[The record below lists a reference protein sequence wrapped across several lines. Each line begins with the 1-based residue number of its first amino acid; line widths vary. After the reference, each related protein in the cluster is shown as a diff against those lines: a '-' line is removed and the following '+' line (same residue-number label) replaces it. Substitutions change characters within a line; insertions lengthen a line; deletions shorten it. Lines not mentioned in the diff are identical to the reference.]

1 MTLGG
6 AVKSASLSYNGSIR
20 IGMPISRGEL
30 LSVMSTA
37 IPVTAL
43 LLGCCFAAVTAAA
56 QIPLGPSDIANR
68 LLAAHNGERAKVGVP
83 PLQWDANL
91 AVAAASYGP
100 ALASLGRLQHSPR
113 ANRPGQRENL
123 WRGTRGA
130 FSPEQ
135 MVANWV
141 EEKAYFQAGLF
152 PYVSSTG
159 NWSDVAHYTQI
170 IWRSTTRV
178 GCATHASG
186 NTEYLICRYS
196 PPGNTDGKP
205 VP

>member
-1 MTLGG
+1 
-6 AVKSASLSYNGSIR
+6 
-20 IGMPISRGEL
+20 
-30 LSVMSTA
+30 MSSA
-37 IPVTAL
+37 IPITAL
-43 LLGCCFAAVTAAA
+43 LLGCCFSAVTANA
-56 QIPLGPSDIANR
+56 QIPLGPSNIADR

-83 PLQWDANL
+83 PLQWDNAL
-91 AVAAASYGP
+91 AAAGASYGP

-141 EEKAYFQAGLF
+141 EENAYFQAGLF

-159 NWSDVAHYTQI
+159 NWTDVAHYTQM

-178 GCATHASG
+178 GCATHANG

-196 PPGNTDGKP
+196 PPGNADGKP